1 MRKRLLFILLV
12 TILITAIFSPAF
24 AATHTNPDRETIEQK
39 IEEVA
44 LRRGIPSVIMKSI
57 ARVESSFTQFTSNGR
72 PFISSTNDIGVMQI
86 NDRSS
91 FDRDMLKYDIDYNIE
106 VGANIL
112 LYKWDYV
119 KNTLPSIGD
128 MDPNVLENWYFVLW
142 AYNGWS
148 KVNNPNTG
156 YKNLAYQEQVFLMAD
171 REYNQPVTVIDR
183 GQLPSSGLPSKNGQY
198 ETPTPSHTGDILLYE
213 YGDRLASY
221 SWTKID
227 LYDGPSGKKISKLSP
242 STEMVVIGA
251 PVLMNGY
258 YWEPVRGLNDP
269 FEGWVLRNWVEK
281 TGDYQMGVYSDVN
294 DPVLQNQLRVLG
306 TEGIMQGYEDLF
318 EPLEFLHQEE
328 LAVIL
333 TRAFAIETQE
343 SQDFSMVSV
352 SDWAQDSVSQV
363 VNAGLMTLDEG
374 SFNGEHL
381 VTQEEFLG
389 TIIRL
394 TESGA
399 AFRGLDETRVDPSTL
414 PVNLPVDLFVYMTR
428 EDTARLIYNLFTENQ
443 NLYS

>member
-1 MRKRLLFILLV
+1 MRKKMIIFIV
-12 TILITAIFSPAF
+12 TILITAIFSTGFTAD
-24 AATHTNPDRETIEQK
+24 HVNPDRETIEQK

-57 ARVESSFTQFTSNGR
+57 ARVESSFTQFTSKGN

-86 NDRSS
+86 NSRSN

-106 VGANIL
+106 AGANML

-148 KVNNPNTG
+148 KVNNPNEG
-156 YKNLAYQEQVFLMAD
+156 IKNLAYQEQVFLMAD
-171 REYNQPVTVIDR
+171 REYGIPVTVIDR
-183 GQLPSSGLPSKNGQY
+183 GQLPASGLPSKKGQY
-198 ETPTPSHTGDILLYE
+198 QTPTPSHTGDIQLYG

-227 LYDGPSGKKISKLSP
+227 LFQEPAGKRIAKLSP
-242 STEMVVIGA
+242 NTEMVVIGA
-251 PVLMNGY
+251 PVLENGY
-258 YWEPVRGLNDP
+258 YWQQVRGLNDP

-281 TGDYQMGVYSDVN
+281 TGDYQMGVYADVD

-306 TEGIMQGYEDLF
+306 AEGIMQGYADQF
-318 EPLEFLHQEE
+318 EPSAYLSQEE

-333 TRAFAIETQE
+333 TRAFDIQPVSETE
-343 SQDFSMVSV
+343 FIMVEV
-352 SDWAQDSVSQV
+352 SDWAENAVADVIH
-363 VNAGLMTLDEG
+363 AGLMDLNDGQFMGTK
-374 SFNGEHL
+374 L
-381 VTQEEFLG
+381 VTQEEFLS
-389 TIIRL
+389 TIVRL

-399 AFRGLDETRVDPSTL
+399 VFKGLDETRIDASML
-414 PVNLPVDLFVYMTR
+414 PVNLPVDLFAYLTR